1 MSLILCPEC
10 GHKISDQAATCP
22 YCGIS
27 MHTTHTEE
35 TVIPVTEQPSQ
46 EPLPTSQQPKH
57 NKGII
62 WLLAFIVALVLCIVA
77 YMCWSNAA
85 EEKLEMQRY
94 EEAMLS
100 TNVQDL
106 KDYLVQFNN
115 APQEHRDSV
124 SARLN
129 LLTEEEAD
137 WANTVAKGA
146 KNALQEFIKAHPKS
160 LHRGEAEDLID
171 SIDYSVAVRKG
182 TAEAFAEYLKMHS
195 ESRRAAEAQEF
206 LDNKKASEATAEEK
220 AMARDVCRRFLQAV
234 NARNEEKLL
243 GTVSDVMTSFLGHD
257 NASKQEAVKGKAQMI
272 STVSGKTPEAF
283 DIEITRITY
292 NREEQQ
298 RDMVFKI
305 TDKHLLSLTGGIVQ
319 GMSGSPIVQNGKLIG
334 AVTHVIVNNPEK
346 GYAIFAQTMYE
357 KSSSLS

>member
-10 GHKISDQAATCP
+10 GHQISDQAATCP
-22 YCGIS
+22 YCGIK
-27 MHTTHTEE
+27 MHSEE
-35 TVIPVTEQPSQ
+35 ENTVVSEQPST
-46 EPLPTSQQPKH
+46 EPAPLSQPPKR
-57 NKGII
+57 NKSMI
-62 WLLAFIVALVLCIVA
+62 WLLAFIVALALCIVA

-100 TNVQDL
+100 TNIQDL
-106 KDYLVQFNN
+106 KDYLVQFND

-129 LLTEEEAD
+129 LLTEEDAD
-137 WANTVAKGA
+137 WANTIAKGA
-146 KNALQEFIKAHPKS
+146 RNALEAFIKAHPKS

-171 SIDYSVAVRKG
+171 SIDFSIAVRKG
-182 TAEAFAEYLKMHS
+182 TAEAYAEYLKMHS

-243 GTVSDVMTSFLGHD
+243 GTVSDVMASFLGHN
-257 NASKQEAVKGKAQMI
+257 NASKQEAVQFMNKLYKEDITNMNWYILDDFKAEKNVEGSAAPANITAHFTAEQKI
-272 STVSGKTPEAF
+272 ERTDESKEKDVKYAVTV
-283 DIEITRITY
+283 EITP
-292 NREEQQ
+292 
-298 RDMVFKI
+298 DSKI
-305 TDKHLLSLTGGIVQ
+305 TKFNLRKIQ
-319 GMSGSPIVQNGKLIG
+319 
-334 AVTHVIVNNPEK
+334 
-346 GYAIFAQTMYE
+346 
-357 KSSSLS
+357 